1 MIAPRLVRFL
11 LPFAALAAVA
21 SPLGAQQ
28 APLVPGMATP
38 GPLVPQ
44 LAAAQ
49 PVVPFA
55 TTAKSAIMMDAAT
68 GTVLYAKNPDLRI
81 PPASMGKM
89 MTVYLAFE
97 MLKAGQ
103 IKLTDSVTVAP
114 ETWRA
119 WHSQG
124 STMFL
129 AANQQV
135 TIEELLH
142 GIVTLSGNDACV
154 VLAEGIAGSEAA
166 YVAAMNQSAA
176 KIGLKSSVFANTT
189 GWPDPNEYVTAR
201 DLATLARR
209 TIVDFP
215 ELYKQFYGIDKY
227 TFGTTMGGQPITQG
241 NRNPLLGKVS
251 GADGLKTG
259 HTEEA
264 GYGLTGSAVQ
274 GQTRLIT
281 VVTGLT
287 SMAERASEAVRF
299 MQWGMRTF
307 ETRTLFRAGASIVDA
322 PVAFGKD
329 AAVPLVA
336 PAGVAVTL
344 SRMDL
349 RNVSAKAS
357 FTGPLKAPV
366 AKGAAVG
373 QLVIKAPGKP
383 AQVVPL
389 VAGRAV
395 AAVGPIGRLGANI
408 GRLFGAGAPAAP

>member
-1 MIAPRLVRFL
+1 MLKRSCLCL
-11 LPFAALAAVA
+11 FAALAGA
-21 SPLGAQQ
+21 SLAQAQTAPLVPQMAQPA
-28 APLVPGMATP
+28 APLVPG
-38 GPLVPQ
+38 
-44 LAAAQ
+44 LAAAR
-49 PVVPFA
+49 PVVPFDTLA
-55 TTAKSAIMMDAAT
+55 QSAIMIDAAT
-68 GTVLYAKNPDLRI
+68 GTVLYQKNPDMRI

-103 IKLTDSVTVAP
+103 IKLADTVTVAP

-166 YVAAMNQSAA
+166 YVAAMNQTARR
-176 KIGLKSSVFANTT
+176 IGLKSSVFANTT

-209 TIVDFP
+209 TINDFP
-215 ELYKQFYGIDKY
+215 ELYKRFYGIDKY

-241 NRNPLLGKVS
+241 NRNPLLGKVP

-274 GQTRLIT
+274 GNTRLIT
-281 VVTGLT
+281 VVTGLG

-299 MQWGMRTF
+299 MQWGLRTF
-307 ETRTLFRAGASIVDA
+307 ETRTLVRPGAVLAQA
-322 PVAFGKD
+322 PVAFGTEKT
-329 AAVPLVA
+329 VPLVA
-336 PAGVAVTL
+336 PGGAAVTL

-349 RNVSAKAS
+349 RGVKAKAV
-357 FTGPLKAPV
+357 FDAPLKAPINQ
-366 AKGAAVG
+366 GARVG
-373 QLVIKAPGKP
+373 DLVITVPGKP
-383 AQVVPL
+383 ARRVPL

-395 AAVGPIGRLGANI
+395 EAVGPFGRIGANI
-408 GRLFGAGAPAAP
+408 RLMLFGADTPAAR